1 MSSATRRLLLAF
13 YAIALA
19 ALFLVGTPLAVLPAA
34 ASPLPL
40 PLVTYFA
47 REYPSD
53 YSLNAKP
60 RTTPVKYAFSSASE
74 SDVFSANE
82 TSVDRRDIN
91 TTLGN
96 INILNNYWT
105 QMTQHAD
112 NFRSL
117 SARRPSRNEDITEF
131 SQQSSTEVTGFQDNL
146 SGFSGILGELAAD
159 KGLANYNENDAL
171 EILLKKT
178 VNANKDLLKSIDEGV
193 YQIPGLGS
201 TLGPIVYEIK
211 CILDEILDAV
221 ENLSDAVLNDLQL
234 ASLYRGLIADASKT
248 ACNSGL
254 QIIGLCILL

>member
-112 NFRSL
+112 NFRKLIFTLNDYRFQLTPYCSGSL

-201 TLGPIVYEIK
+201 TLGPSEFNNPNTSVI
-211 CILDEILDAV
+211 
-221 ENLSDAVLNDLQL
+221 
-234 ASLYRGLIADASKT
+234 SLMPFVFSRL
-248 ACNSGL
+248 
-254 QIIGLCILL
+254 